1 MQDETSSTSLGEVF
15 PFLVARASSDWPAW
29 NCPADRLL
37 EVLRTLRDEHRY
49 KLLSDVTA
57 IDNGVEAHPRFTC
70 VYHLYSME
78 RHTYVRLAADCA
90 SSEAPTMPS
99 VTQLWAGAD
108 WHERETYD
116 MFGIRFEG
124 HPDLKRILMWEGYP
138 YYPLRKEFPLAG
150 IETEFPSAEIAE
162 ETGVKLIAA
171 PMAGGPFTAAS
182 GVPMSKA
189 EPRAKDQSWNERKE
203 KPNNDP
209 AQGSASR

>member
-1 MQDETSSTSLGEVF
+1 MCGSRPTAQQRGAHDAE
-15 PFLVARASSDWPAW
+15 
-29 NCPADRLL
+29 
-37 EVLRTLRDEHRY
+37 RD
-49 KLLSDVTA
+49 
-57 IDNGVEAHPRFTC
+57 
-70 VYHLYSME
+70 
-78 RHTYVRLAADCA
+78 
-90 SSEAPTMPS
+90 
-99 VTQLWAGAD
+99 QLWAGAD
-108 WHERETYD
+108 CTSADLRHV
-116 MFGIRFEG
+116 GIRFEG
-124 HPDLKRILMWEGYP
+124 HPDLKRILMWEGNP